1 MKTVPKITLK
11 KCNKEDWKIVKRMEK
26 SAKSK
31 LFHPIEREE
40 EIKEYIA
47 KSKVYI
53 ILQKNNP
60 IGTVSYKIK
69 RDGHIMFN
77 GLTVLPKYRN
87 KGIGLAAVKKILR
100 KTGGRKAELVTHP
113 ENTPALIIYLK
124 LGFKLKGWK
133 DNYFGDGEPRVI
145 LWKN

>member
-1 MKTVPKITLK
+1 MKSVLKITLK
-11 KCNKEDWKIVKRMEK
+11 KCSKEDWKIVERMEK

-31 LFHPIEREE
+31 LFHPIEGEE
-40 EIKEYIA
+40 EIKEYIT
-47 KSKVYI
+47 KSEVYI

-60 IGTVSYKIK
+60 IGTVSYEIK
-69 RDGHIMFN
+69 KDGHIMFN

-87 KGIGLAAVKKILR
+87 KGIGLAAVEKIL
-100 KTGGRKAELVTHP
+100 KKDGNRKAELVTHP
-113 ENTPALIIYLK
+113 ENTAALIIYLK
-124 LGFKLKGWK
+124 LGFKLKSWK